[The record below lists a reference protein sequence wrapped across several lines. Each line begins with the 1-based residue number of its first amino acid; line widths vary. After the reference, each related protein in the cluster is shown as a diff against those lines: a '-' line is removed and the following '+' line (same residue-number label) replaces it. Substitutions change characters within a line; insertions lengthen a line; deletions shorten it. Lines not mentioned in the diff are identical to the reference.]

1 MNRFTSEKNDRPA
14 EVIRMMRSKP
24 GERRF
29 RTLGIMTTETDGD
42 PPFRN
47 RQFFRRLCLIGQ
59 RMGLA
64 VYVFTP
70 SGLHESEKRV
80 CGYIYDA
87 AGKRWSREE
96 LREPD
101 LVYDR
106 CFFGTKEQ
114 YAAYRRTVRELRRR
128 NIRFLGNGLRGKWD
142 VGQML
147 RQDDRLSAYLPE
159 TEPLRSM
166 RTLAEWLMRRG
177 EAVLK
182 PEGGSQGRGVLHVRR
197 TADRQPGAA
206 RPQPAAYAVR
216 GRDGRNRPIAL
227 ELGDMAALLRW
238 LRRFIGCRRYLLQQF
253 LLLQTHEGIAYDV
266 RALVQKNGQG
276 RWQITGMAARQ
287 GLAGSLTAN
296 LHGGGT
302 VHSLPDFLKRQFGP
316 NKAQAL
322 IAELHRL
329 SELIP
334 EALEQRH
341 GRLVELGIDFGID
354 ALGRIWFLEANS
366 KPGRSI
372 FTYLRDEQARAA
384 ATANPIRYARYVLA
398 KPEAAVSGERPVSVP
413 DSP

>member
-1 MNRFTSEKNDRPA
+1 
-14 EVIRMMRSKP
+14 MMRSKS
-24 GERRF
+24 GVRNF

-42 PPFRN
+42 PPFHN
-47 RQFFRRLCLIGQ
+47 RLFFRRLCLIGQ
-59 RMGLA
+59 RMGLT

-70 SGLHESEKRV
+70 SGLKESEKRIR
-80 CGYIYDA
+80 GYRYDA

-142 VGQML
+142 VEQML
-147 RQDDRLSAYLPE
+147 RQDDRISAHLPE
-159 TEPLRSM
+159 TEPLRSV
-166 RTLAEWLMRRG
+166 RTLAEWLARRG

-182 PEGGSQGRGVLHVRR
+182 PQGGSQGRGVLHVRR
-197 TADRQPGAA
+197 TAVRQPGPAG
-206 RPQPAAYAVR
+206 PQLAAYAVR
-216 GRDGRNRPIAL
+216 GRDARNWPIAH
-227 ELGDMAALLRW
+227 EFGDKASLLRW
-238 LRRFIGCRRYLLQQF
+238 LRRFIGRRRYLLQQF
-253 LLLQTHEGIAYDV
+253 LLLQTREGIAYDV

-276 RWQITGMAARQ
+276 RWQITGMAVRQ
-287 GLAGSLTAN
+287 GHEGSLTAN

-302 VHSLPDFLKRQFGP
+302 VAPLPAFLERHFGP
-316 NKAQAL
+316 NKAEEL

-354 ALGRIWFLEANS
+354 ALGHIWFLEANS

-372 FTYLRDEQARAA
+372 FTYLRDEQARTA
-384 ATANPIRYARYVLA
+384 ATANPIRYARYVLT
-398 KPEAAVSGERPVSVP
+398 KPEAEVPGERP
-413 DSP
+413 